1 MEMKNEDMFQ
11 TKEWDKTPET
21 DRNETEISDLFNKEL
36 KIMVIK
42 MLTEIRRTMF
52 KQSENL
58 FLKVETI
65 RKYQTG
71 ITELKNTITEME
83 NSGEE
88 FSSRQVE
95 ERISELTRQ
104 WKFIQSEERK
114 KKNE

>member
-1 MEMKNEDMFQ
+1 
-11 TKEWDKTPET
+11 
-21 DRNETEISDLFNKEL
+21 
-36 KIMVIK
+36 MVIK

-52 KQSENL
+52 KQSEN
-58 FLKVETI
+58 FLKKVETI

-95 ERISELTRQ
+95 ERISELKAMKIHPVRRT
-104 WKFIQSEERK
+104 KEK
-114 KKNE
+114 K

>member
-1 MEMKNEDMFQ
+1 MHINCLPWYYSERIQ
-11 TKEWDKTPET
+11 LIIYH
-21 DRNETEISDLFNKEL
+21 TEF
-36 KIMVIK
+36 
-42 MLTEIRRTMF
+42 
-52 KQSENL
+52 

-104 WKFIQSEERK
+104 
-114 KKNE
+114 